1 MYLFLEVPNR
11 EPDTNTTHHLI
22 QNMFFSLLYFELQ
35 HQTPMFYQSYIY
47 IYMISYTCIYVGT
60 LPETNTSPLKIG
72 LAKRKLVF
80 QHPFSGSMS
89 VSRRVAYNKMTLPAA
104 NSTGKPPI
112 WHFVRPSSK
121 TCGPAGPS
129 RQCYL
134 VAENLA
140 SQKREATQQRR
151 HQMAK
156 AAQRK
161 NTVCAYI
168 HMLFSLC
175 TNQEF
180 CG

>member
-1 MYLFLEVPNR
+1 
-11 EPDTNTTHHLI
+11 
-22 QNMFFSLLYFELQ
+22 
-35 HQTPMFYQSYIY
+35 
-47 IYMISYTCIYVGT
+47 MISYTCIYVGT